1 VEGLKENKVMATID
15 DVVKDVTD
23 ESTVEDG
30 LITLTTDIKTQLDA
44 ALAGTTV
51 PPAVQAKID
60 AVFTQLETNKAKL
73 AAAITANTPA
83 APAA

>member
-1 VEGLKENKVMATID
+1 MATID

-83 APAA
+83 EIGRASCRERV

>member
-1 VEGLKENKVMATID
+1 MATID